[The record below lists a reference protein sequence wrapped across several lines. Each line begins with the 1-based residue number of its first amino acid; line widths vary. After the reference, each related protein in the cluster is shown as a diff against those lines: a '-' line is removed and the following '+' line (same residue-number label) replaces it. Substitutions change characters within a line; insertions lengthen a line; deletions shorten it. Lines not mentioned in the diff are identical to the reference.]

1 MAVPADVQE
10 EIKELL
16 DPANTTGVHVK
27 LEKILLSLEKVGLAY
42 KAMISPRE
50 IMCHP
55 ENRGTSMC
63 NAHNVHLK
71 GTQVLQSGLKKDL
84 LPPNSLGIELAVG
97 PDERSKQ
104 LRANQQMI
112 GQSKG
117 MLAPLQGG
125 ERFLSLASSHFN
137 QFCRALDHGC
147 TKADGTQLHMT
158 PEIKALVES
167 GWQWTMLKA
176 EAAVMFPD
184 LPAFCSMSMNAHNS
198 NTILTNELEAMMELA
213 ALHRSGMRMQDAVQA
228 VCQSSPSCK
237 AYIDDCAQFMRLYS
251 GGDTFP
257 MLLWLDGFCD
267 LACKASGHSLLV
279 GEENTNLLA
288 HYNFRLPG
296 CQLNFLRIALLATIL
311 SSKRHQDGISKLVF
325 KSDFDKLKG
334 KSTTLAMEDLLSQG
348 WASCQKVAN
357 KALGEM
363 SFGKFCVRLVLH
375 ALQKEKFEKFSR
387 DGLSFDS
394 FQAIVEELSVD
405 LEGGEHVPSSSVA
418 AVKATDADKVKD
430 LLKASPDEVAML
442 QNSHISVGKN
452 YMHKDYKEQVFA
464 LEGIKDGCGVF
475 KHVPLFGETLEVVAS
490 VEELKDWKSTKKE
503 MCQLCPRDVIKDRLP
518 EACPLVLDEWD
529 KMCASYLLAEA
540 YKENNKANVDM
551 VAFTKFPNGLLA
563 LRKLKVKEL
572 QLYPVGT
579 LAKVKDQH
587 KTDDLLAKGAIL
599 VKFKGVAYQ
608 VQGFKAYN
616 PIKSEEAGVVCAYF
630 YVKATEDEQ
639 EANLQVIWKTY
650 KDLIIPVL
658 ENPKQVAEQT
668 PLLKGKDVS
677 ATPPAK
683 KDPSM
688 PDDALVADVTRLL
701 QSHFTQQ
708 EQDMSALDYMVQLK
722 QEADSGSG
730 LEKKDEQPGEPVS
743 EHEFTN
749 APWHMPSST
758 PVQSSPLPKA
768 RPVGT
773 TEHTVQK
780 KEVAEESETANKSV
794 SHNSKT
800 QGMAA
805 TSDATQGTEESKNQK
820 DYTTVSPDQVPL
832 QQEQGSQP
840 CGSRPKL
847 ISSPQDMWKQLYG
860 DGGILTKQEPKNQ
873 KNDEVRAWNGWAMK
887 MGLLLL
893 AWCNHESP
901 RAKKMLSTYC
911 QNKKMKLI
919 MAAIK
924 EKVEMHGWPDW
935 TDPGP
940 HE

>member
-27 LEKILLSLEKVGLAY
+27 LEKILVFLEK
-42 KAMISPRE
+42 
-50 IMCHP
+50 
-55 ENRGTSMC
+55 
-63 NAHNVHLK
+63 
-71 GTQVLQSGLKKDL
+71 VLQSGLKKDL
-84 LPPNSLGIELAVG
+84 LPPNSLGIEIAVG
-97 PDERSKQ
+97 PEERSKQ

-112 GQSKG
+112 GQRKG

-137 QFCRALDHGC
+137 QFCRALDHGR

-213 ALHRSGMRMQDAVQA
+213 ALHRS
-228 VCQSSPSCK
+228 
-237 AYIDDCAQFMRLYS
+237 
-251 GGDTFP
+251 
-257 MLLWLDGFCD
+257 
-267 LACKASGHSLLV
+267 KASGHSLLV
-279 GEENTNLLA
+279 GEENINLLA

-357 KALGEM
+357 KALNEM

-375 ALQKEKFEKFSR
+375 ALQKEKFSR

-418 AVKATDADKVKD
+418 AVKATDAHKVKD

-442 QNSHISVGKN
+442 QNSHIIVGKN
-452 YMHKDYKEQVFA
+452 YTHKEYKEQV
-464 LEGIKDGCGVF
+464 LDGIKDGCGVF
-475 KHVPLFGETLEVVAS
+475 KHVPLFGETLEAVAS
-490 VEELKDWKSTKKE
+490 MEELKDWKSTKKE
-503 MCQLCPRDVIKDRLP
+503 MCRLCPRDVIKDRLP

-551 VAFTKFPNGLLA
+551 VALTKFPNGLLA

-579 LAKVKDQH
+579 LAKVKEQH
-587 KTDDLLAKGAIL
+587 KTDDLLAKGATL

-608 VQGFKAYN
+608 AQGFKAYN

-650 KDLIIPVL
+650 KDLLIPVL
-658 ENPKQVAEQT
+658 ENPKPVAEQT

-683 KDPSM
+683 K
-688 PDDALVADVTRLL
+688 
-701 QSHFTQQ
+701 
-708 EQDMSALDYMVQLK
+708 
-722 QEADSGSG
+722 
-730 LEKKDEQPGEPVS
+730 
-743 EHEFTN
+743 
-749 APWHMPSST
+749 
-758 PVQSSPLPKA
+758 
-768 RPVGT
+768 
-773 TEHTVQK
+773 
-780 KEVAEESETANKSV
+780 
-794 SHNSKT
+794 
-800 QGMAA
+800 
-805 TSDATQGTEESKNQK
+805 
-820 DYTTVSPDQVPL
+820 
-832 QQEQGSQP
+832 
-840 CGSRPKL
+840 
-847 ISSPQDMWKQLYG
+847 
-860 DGGILTKQEPKNQ
+860 
-873 KNDEVRAWNGWAMK
+873 
-887 MGLLLL
+887 
-893 AWCNHESP
+893 
-901 RAKKMLSTYC
+901 
-911 QNKKMKLI
+911 
-919 MAAIK
+919 
-924 EKVEMHGWPDW
+924 
-935 TDPGP
+935 
-940 HE
+940 